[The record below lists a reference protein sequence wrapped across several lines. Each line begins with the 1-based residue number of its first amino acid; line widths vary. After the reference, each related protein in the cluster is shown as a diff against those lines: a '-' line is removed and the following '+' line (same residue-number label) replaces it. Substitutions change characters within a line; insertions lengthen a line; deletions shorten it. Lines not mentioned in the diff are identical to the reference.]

1 MDQLRKV
8 IEWITHHKI
17 LSSII
22 AVLLITLFVTTRY
35 VLHAN
40 AGKSSPPLEKGNIID
55 AVYGI
60 GTVTAKQR
68 LSFNPLV
75 GNTVREM
82 YVREGDKVP
91 KGTLLAKTED
101 GNKILAPF
109 DGVVN
114 YLPYRQGE
122 NTYTTTPL
130 LVFTDL
136 TDLYVVVSLEQQGA
150 LKIKAGQTA
159 KLSFDSLREETYEGK
174 VSAIYSYGNNF
185 LARIDDVKLP
195 DNILPDMTCDV
206 AIVVGTHENV
216 LLLPIVAFDNGK
228 VWVKRGNSLPHAI
241 PVKLGINDGVHAE
254 VLEGDLKPGDH
265 VMIRAQVS
273 P

>member
-1 MDQLRKV
+1 MDHLRTI
-8 IEWITHHKI
+8 IEWVTHRKMI
-17 LSSII
+17 SSII
-22 AVLLITLFVTTRY
+22 AILLIAVFLATRY
-35 VLHAN
+35 VLHVSV
-40 AGKSSPPLEKGNIID
+40 GKTSPPLERGNIID

-60 GTVTAKQR
+60 GTVTAKRR

-75 GNTVREM
+75 GNTLKEM
-82 YVREGDKVP
+82 YVREGDKVA
-91 KGTLLAKTED
+91 KGTPLVKTED

-109 DGVVN
+109 DGVAN

-122 NTYTTTPL
+122 NIYATTPM
-130 LVFTDL
+130 LVFTDMK
-136 TDLYVVVSLEQQGA
+136 DLYVIVSLEQQGA
-150 LKIKAGQTA
+150 LKVKVGQTA

-174 VSAIYSYGNNF
+174 VSAVYSYGSNF
-185 LARIDDVKLP
+185 LARVDEIQLP
-195 DNILPDMTCDV
+195 DTILPDMTCDV

-216 LLLPIVAFDNGK
+216 LLLPIVAFENGK
-228 VWVKRGNSLPHAI
+228 VWVKRGRNLPRAI

-265 VMIRAQVS
+265 VMIRAQVQ

>member
-1 MDQLRKV
+1 MDHLRRV

-17 LSSII
+17 KSSII
-22 AVLLITLFVTTRY
+22 AILLIVAFFTTRY
-35 VLHAN
+35 VMHVS
-40 AGKSSPPLEKGNIID
+40 AGKTSPPLERGNIID

-60 GTVTAKQR
+60 GTVTANRR

-82 YVREGDKVP
+82 YVREGDKVL
-91 KGTLLAKTED
+91 KGTALVKTED
-101 GNKILAPF
+101 GNRIVAPF
-109 DGVVN
+109 DGVAN
-114 YLPYRQGE
+114 YIPYRQGE
-122 NTYTTTPL
+122 NTYATTPM
-130 LVFTDL
+130 LVFTDMK
-136 TDLYVVVSLEQQGA
+136 DLYVVVSLEQQGA
-150 LKIKAGQTA
+150 LKIKIGQTA
-159 KLSFDSLREETYEGK
+159 KLSFDSLRDETYEGK
-174 VSAIYSYGNNF
+174 VSAIYSYGSNF
-185 LARIDDVKLP
+185 LARIDNIKLP
-195 DNILPDMTCDV
+195 DTILPDMTCDV

-228 VWVKRGNSLPHAI
+228 VWVKRGRSLPHAV

-265 VMIRAQVS
+265 VMVRAKVE